1 MSKRKSK
8 NTAESK
14 KTTAEGKKTTAE
26 GKKSTAEAR
35 KSIAQKLLK
44 EMGEKVYSDVDQGTF
59 PSFSFSS
66 RSVRNIVYDKKLKQF
81 VLGDATVKRSS
92 SNIKHIRPFTQL
104 LWLADFSKKL
114 VDEKRTSTLRDVYYS
129 AQAFNVEFV
138 DQAESDEL
146 ITDLEVLMTMA
157 REGFNIYPE
166 ERSAI
171 FGPMTIEHTVPGYE
185 GKQLDLSAHP
195 DGVMIGPALTTA
207 EFVKTEAKMVLAI
220 EKGGL
225 FTRFIEEKVHERYKA
240 LLINTAG
247 QPPRSTRYL
256 LRRLNQELKLPV
268 GILTDSDPW
277 GAHIAMVI
285 KSGSA
290 GSAHLRELTTPD
302 AVWLGVW
309 ASDIIRFKL
318 PSDKLTD
325 IDIKRLH
332 ELKQDPRYTDK
343 MWHDELDTF
352 LRIKKKSEQEAF
364 ARYGLSYIVDTYL
377 PQKLKLMK
385 NA

>member
-8 NTAESK
+8 STAQ
-14 KTTAEGKKTTAE
+14 T
-26 GKKSTAEAR
+26 KSTAEAR
-35 KSIAQKLLK
+35 SSSAQKLLT
-44 EMGEKVYSDVDQGTF
+44 EMGKKVYTDVDEGTF

-66 RSVRNIVYDKKLKQF
+66 RSVRNIVYDKKLQQF
-81 VLGDATVKRSS
+81 VLGDATVERSS

-129 AQAFNVEFV
+129 AQAFNVEFE

-171 FGPMTIEHTVPGYE
+171 FGNMTIGYTVPGYE
-185 GKQLDLSAHP
+185 GKTLDLSAHP

-207 EFVKTEAKMVLAI
+207 EFVNTKAKMVLAI

-225 FTRFIEEKVHERYKA
+225 FTRFIEEKVHERFKA

-268 GILTDSDPW
+268 GILTDSVAGDEP
-277 GAHIAMVI
+277 ILI
-285 KSGSA
+285 KGK
-290 GSAHLRELTTPD
+290 E
-302 AVWLGVW
+302 GVKYLEVQEFVDQLFGRP
-309 ASDIIRFKL
+309 A
-318 PSDKLTD
+318 
-325 IDIKRLH
+325 
-332 ELKQDPRYTDK
+332 
-343 MWHDELDTF
+343 DEGP
-352 LRIKKKSEQEAF
+352 EW
-364 ARYGLSYIVDTYL
+364 
-377 PQKLKLMK
+377 
-385 NA
+385 